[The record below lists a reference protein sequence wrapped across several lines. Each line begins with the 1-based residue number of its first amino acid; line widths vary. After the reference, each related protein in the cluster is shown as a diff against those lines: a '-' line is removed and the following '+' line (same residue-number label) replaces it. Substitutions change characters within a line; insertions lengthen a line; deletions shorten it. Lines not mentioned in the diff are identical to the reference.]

1 MAEVLLTVTRHDD
14 DDDDD
19 DDAPREL
26 GERIVIYLIIKRYL
40 F

>member
-1 MAEVLLTVTRHDD
+1 MAEVLLPVTRHDD

-19 DDAPREL
+19 DDPREL